1 MEQKCIPSDRV
12 CDAFDIS
19 VGHLECS
26 IYHDLLW
33 KPIACQSCETP
44 FCSACIYRW
53 LIANPNN
60 CLNQCETFVERKCPP
75 FIAKLLAQLHISC
88 YYQSKGCRQIIS
100 YEALE
105 KHESECDYQSQQ
117 CPGCRLQILK
127 KDFDNHTSGCAAI
140 ELTCQECKLVYER
153 VDAATKHTD
162 TICLRKQLRQLREE
176 SKHNKQELHK
186 LTNLWDKMCKLSES
200 YNVFN
205 AYKKTIAFSDP
216 EFAKVTIKFNDLP
229 SATAE
234 CKNIP
239 IIYRGLK
246 WNKISYMDKSYA
258 IKTCPKSGYT
268 TSFDSCGNLYLAYL
282 KDEASISIE
291 STTETFTLISLDA
304 CAAWKDDLELTITGY
319 RSLALTDTHTVTLL
333 VDRPQHILLE
343 WDNLDKIIFKSSG
356 GTTDPDSLARANDT
370 QVVINQLTIGL
381 DL

>member
-1 MEQKCIPSDRV
+1 MEQKGISADRV
-12 CDAFDIS
+12 CDASGIS

-26 IYHDLLW
+26 ICHDLLR

-44 FCSACIYRW
+44 FCSVCIYRW

-60 CLNQCETFVERKCPP
+60 CPNQCETFVERKCPP
-75 FIAKLLAQLHISC
+75 FIAKLLSQLHIAC
-88 YYQSKGCRQIIS
+88 YYQSKGCPQIIS
-100 YEALE
+100 YEALD
-105 KHESECDYQSQQ
+105 KHESECDYQPQQ

-127 KDFDNHTSGCAAI
+127 KDFHNHTKNCASVG
-140 ELTCQECKLVYER
+140 LTCQDCCLVYKR
-153 VDAATKHTD
+153 VDTATKHTD
-162 TICLRKQLRQLREE
+162 NICLSKQLRQLRGE
-176 SKHNKQELHK
+176 SKQNKQELHK

-205 AYKKTIAFSDP
+205 ADKKTIVVSDP
-216 EFAKVTIKFNDLP
+216 EFAKVTIKFDDLP
-229 SATAE
+229 SVSAE

-239 IIYRGLK
+239 SIYRGLA

-258 IKTCPKSGYT
+258 VKTCPKSGYV
-268 TSFDSCGNLYLAYL
+268 TSFDSCGSVHIAYL

-304 CAAWKDDLELTITGY
+304 CAAWKNDLELTITGH
-319 RSLALTDTHTVTLL
+319 RNLALIDTHTVTLF
-333 VDRPQHILLE
+333 VNRPQHILLE
-343 WDNLDKIIFKSSG
+343 WDNIDKIIFKSSG
-356 GTTDPDSLARANDT
+356 GTTDPDSPTSANDT